1 MWAGSGMSERRLS
14 SPENRDVSK
23 PSIETLFRLS
33 MVINHNVKDSFALIL
48 WFYAWF
54 TVPDHCS
61 HLIVCQDTISPHAL
75 EHTSFAPFL
84 KALAD
89 GAWRSQTARE
99 RVPFAAG
106 AEGV

>member
-1 MWAGSGMSERRLS
+1 MMMLLS
-14 SPENRDVSK
+14 
-23 PSIETLFRLS
+23 TLSLR
-33 MVINHNVKDSFALIL
+33 K
-48 WFYAWF
+48 
-54 TVPDHCS
+54 C
-61 HLIVCQDTISPHAL
+61 HLIVCQDTSSPHAL

-84 KALAD
+84 KALAH